1 MAFRFEPSCNCRH
14 CPRLVSVRRECRA
27 AKPDWHNAP
36 VEGYGSLDAW
46 LLVIGLAPGRRGAN
60 RTGRTFT
67 GDAAGG
73 YLFDMLGRFD
83 LASGTYQDDGGDD
96 IRLHGT
102 RITNVVRCLPPE
114 NKPVAAEVNAC
125 RAFLKAEIKAMP
137 KLDTILTL
145 GRVAHDST
153 CRTLGLRPAEV
164 PFGHGHCWHGEAG
177 GRPMRI
183 VSSYHCS
190 RYNTQT
196 GRLTDEMFGDVF
208 RLATKG

>member
-1 MAFRFEPSCNCRH
+1 MAFRLEPSSDCRR
-14 CPRLVSVRRECRA
+14 CPRLVSLRRECRA
-27 AKPDWHNAP
+27 AEPDWHNAP

-60 RTGRTFT
+60 RTGRPFT

-83 LASGTYQDDGGDD
+83 LASGTYQDDGDDD

-196 GRLTDEMFGDVF
+196 GRLTDEMFVDVF

>member
-1 MAFRFEPSCNCRH
+1 M
-14 CPRLVSVRRECRA
+14 
-27 AKPDWHNAP
+27 
-36 VEGYGSLDAW
+36 
-46 LLVIGLAPGRRGAN
+46 IGLAPGRRGAN
-60 RTGRTFT
+60 RTGRPFT

-83 LASGTYQDDGGDD
+83 LASGTYQDDGDDD

-153 CRTLGLRPAEV
+153 CRTLGLRLAEV
-164 PFGHGHCWHGEAG
+164 PFGHGHYWHGDAG

-196 GRLTDEMFGDVF
+196 GRLTDEMFTDVF

>member
-1 MAFRFEPSCNCRH
+1 
-14 CPRLVSVRRECRA
+14 
-27 AKPDWHNAP
+27 
-36 VEGYGSLDAW
+36 
-46 LLVIGLAPGRRGAN
+46 
-60 RTGRTFT
+60 
-67 GDAAGG
+67 
-73 YLFDMLGRFD
+73 
-83 LASGTYQDDGGDD
+83 
-96 IRLHGT
+96 LHGT

-196 GRLTDEMFGDVF
+196 GRLTDEMFADVF